1 MPNILLKKMAENLT
15 RIFDLHYHQ
24 QKNYKKVDS
33 LASKVDG
40 KWLKISTDEFID
52 MGRKM
57 SLAFLKMGLKPG
69 DKIAII
75 SNNRSEWHIT
85 DLGITQMGGI
95 SVPIYPTIT
104 EDDYA
109 YIMNDASIKCCFV
122 SDEDLFQKVTNIND
136 QVPTL
141 ENLFTFNQVP
151 NARNWKEVLDMDPTG
166 DFSAV
171 QSIMDSIKTEDL
183 ATLIY
188 TSGTTG
194 RPKGVMLSHRNLV
207 TNSLS
212 SRKRLPCDHNS
223 TALSFLPLCHV
234 YERMVAYMY
243 IYVGVSIYYA
253 ESMETIGDDLRDVK
267 PQIFTAVPRLLEKV
281 YDKIM
286 AKGMELTGIKRGLFF
301 WAVGLAQ
308 RYEIGGNNP
317 IYNFQLKLANKIIF
331 SKWREALGG
340 NAIAVASGA
349 AALQPRLAQI
359 FLAAQIP
366 IMEGYG
372 LTETSPVVTVNDQRN
387 KGFKIG
393 SVGKIITDV
402 EVKIADNGEIL
413 VKGPNVMLGY
423 YKDAEKSASVLKD
436 GYFYTGDKGEID
448 SDGFLKITGRTKEMF
463 KTSGG
468 KYVVPP
474 LLEGELKQSLFIE
487 QVMVVGE
494 SEKMPAAIIQ
504 PNFEFLKDWI
514 SKKELKIG
522 TSNAEMISSKI
533 VIDRIQKEIDKCNKN
548 FGKWE
553 QIKRFELTS
562 DVWSIDGGHL
572 TPTMKMKRAIIKEIY
587 NDLYEKIYRG

>member
-1 MPNILLKKMAENLT
+1 MAENLT

-372 LTETSPVVTVNDQRN
+372 LTETSPVISVNCEENNGVRIGTVGRPLDDVT
-387 KGFKIG
+387 
-393 SVGKIITDV
+393 
-402 EVKIADNGEIL
+402 VKIAEDGEIL
-413 VKGPNVMLGY
+413 VKGPNVMMGY
-423 YKDAEKSASVLKD
+423 YNKPDATKEVFTAD
-436 GYFYTGDKGEID
+436 GFFKTGDIGELSAD
-448 SDGFLKITGRTKEMF
+448 NFLKITGRKKETF

-468 KYVVPP
+468 KYIAPQII
-474 LLEGELKQSLFIE
+474 ENKMKESSFIE
-487 QVMVVGE
+487 QLMVVGE
-494 SEKMPAAIIQ
+494 AEKHPSAVIQ
-504 PNFEFLKDWI
+504 PSFDFLQDYCKRKNIPFTDYK
-514 SKKELKIG
+514 S
-522 TSNAEMISSKI
+522 I
-533 VIDRIQKEIDKCNKN
+533 VENPIIIERVQKEVNHYN
-548 FGKWE
+548 ESFARFE
-553 QIKRFELTS
+553 QVKRFILVP
-562 DVWSIDGGHL
+562 DLWSIDTGEM
-572 TPTMKMKRAIIKEIY
+572 TPTMKIKRAVVKAKYLDQIEA
-587 NDLYEKIYRG
+587 LYR

>member
-52 MGRKM
+52 MSRKM

-122 SDEDLFQKVTNIND
+122 SDEDLFQKVTNIKD

-267 PQIFTAVPRLLEKV
+267 PQIFTAVPKDPFKSKEFKYIYRLLFKR
-281 YDKIM
+281 
-286 AKGMELTGIKRGLFF
+286 IKL
-301 WAVGLAQ
+301 
-308 RYEIGGNNP
+308 
-317 IYNFQLKLANKIIF
+317 
-331 SKWREALGG
+331 
-340 NAIAVASGA
+340 
-349 AALQPRLAQI
+349 
-359 FLAAQIP
+359 
-366 IMEGYG
+366 
-372 LTETSPVVTVNDQRN
+372 
-387 KGFKIG
+387 
-393 SVGKIITDV
+393 
-402 EVKIADNGEIL
+402 
-413 VKGPNVMLGY
+413 
-423 YKDAEKSASVLKD
+423 
-436 GYFYTGDKGEID
+436 
-448 SDGFLKITGRTKEMF
+448 
-463 KTSGG
+463 
-468 KYVVPP
+468 
-474 LLEGELKQSLFIE
+474 
-487 QVMVVGE
+487 
-494 SEKMPAAIIQ
+494 
-504 PNFEFLKDWI
+504 
-514 SKKELKIG
+514 
-522 TSNAEMISSKI
+522 
-533 VIDRIQKEIDKCNKN
+533 
-548 FGKWE
+548 
-553 QIKRFELTS
+553 
-562 DVWSIDGGHL
+562 
-572 TPTMKMKRAIIKEIY
+572 
-587 NDLYEKIYRG
+587 

>member
-52 MGRKM
+52 MSRKM

-122 SDEDLFQKVTNIND
+122 SDEDLFQKVTNIKD

-372 LTETSPVVTVNDQRN
+372 LTETSPVISVNCEENNGVRIGTVGRPLDDVT
-387 KGFKIG
+387 
-393 SVGKIITDV
+393 
-402 EVKIADNGEIL
+402 VKIAKDGEIL
-413 VKGPNVMLGY
+413 VKGPNVMMGY
-423 YKDAEKSASVLKD
+423 YNKPDATKEVFTAD
-436 GYFYTGDKGEID
+436 GFFKTGDIGELSAD
-448 SDGFLKITGRTKEMF
+448 NFLKITGRKKETF

-468 KYVVPP
+468 KYIAPQVI
-474 LLEGELKQSLFIE
+474 ENKMKESSFIE
-487 QVMVVGE
+487 QLMVVGE
-494 SEKMPAAIIQ
+494 AEKHPSAVIQ
-504 PNFEFLKDWI
+504 PSFDFLQDYCKRKNIPFTDNK
-514 SKKELKIG
+514 S
-522 TSNAEMISSKI
+522 I
-533 VIDRIQKEIDKCNKN
+533 VENPIIIERVQKEVDHYNES
-548 FGKWE
+548 FARFE
-553 QIKRFELTS
+553 QVKRFILVP
-562 DVWSIDGGHL
+562 DLWSIDTGEM
-572 TPTMKMKRAIIKEIY
+572 TPTMKIKRAVVKAKYLDQIEA
-587 NDLYEKIYRG
+587 LYR

>member
-1 MPNILLKKMAENLT
+1 MAENLT

-40 KWLKISTDEFID
+40 KWVKISTDEFID

-122 SDEDLFQKVTNIND
+122 SDEDLFQKVTNIKE

-253 ESMETIGDDLRDVK
+253 ESMETIGDDLRGVK

-372 LTETSPVVTVNDQRN
+372 LTETSPVISVNCEENNGVRIGTVGRPLDDVT
-387 KGFKIG
+387 
-393 SVGKIITDV
+393 
-402 EVKIADNGEIL
+402 VKIAEDGEIL
-413 VKGPNVMLGY
+413 VKGPNLMMGY
-423 YKDAEKSASVLKD
+423 YNKPDATKEVFTAD
-436 GYFYTGDKGEID
+436 GFFKTGDIGELSAD
-448 SDGFLKITGRTKEMF
+448 NFLKITGRKKETF

-468 KYVVPP
+468 KYIAPQVI
-474 LLEGELKQSLFIE
+474 ENKMKESSFIE
-487 QVMVVGE
+487 QLMVVGE
-494 SEKMPAAIIQ
+494 AEKHPSAVIQ
-504 PNFEFLKDWI
+504 PSFDFLQDYCKRKNIPFTDHK
-514 SKKELKIG
+514 S
-522 TSNAEMISSKI
+522 I
-533 VIDRIQKEIDKCNKN
+533 VENPIIIERVQKEVDHYNES
-548 FGKWE
+548 FARFE
-553 QIKRFELTS
+553 QVKRFILVP
-562 DVWSIDGGHL
+562 DLWSIDTGEM
-572 TPTMKMKRAIIKEIY
+572 TPTMKIKRAVVKAKYLDQIEA
-587 NDLYEKIYRG
+587 LYR

>member
-1 MPNILLKKMAENLT
+1 MAENLT

-40 KWLKISTDEFID
+40 KWVKISTDEFID

-151 NARNWKEVLDMDPTG
+151 NARNWKEVLGMDPTG

-372 LTETSPVVTVNDQRN
+372 LTETSPVISVNCEENNGVRIGTVGRPLDDVT
-387 KGFKIG
+387 
-393 SVGKIITDV
+393 
-402 EVKIADNGEIL
+402 VKIAEDGEIL
-413 VKGPNVMLGY
+413 VKGPNVMMGY
-423 YKDAEKSASVLKD
+423 YNKPDATKEVFTAD
-436 GYFYTGDKGEID
+436 GFFKTGDIGELSAD
-448 SDGFLKITGRTKEMF
+448 NFLKITGRKKETF

-468 KYVVPP
+468 KYIAPQVI
-474 LLEGELKQSLFIE
+474 ENKMKESSFIE
-487 QVMVVGE
+487 QLMVVGE
-494 SEKMPAAIIQ
+494 AEKHPSAVIQ
-504 PNFEFLKDWI
+504 PSFDFLQDYCKRKNIPFTDHK
-514 SKKELKIG
+514 S
-522 TSNAEMISSKI
+522 I
-533 VIDRIQKEIDKCNKN
+533 VENPIIIERVQKEVNHYN
-548 FGKWE
+548 ESFARFE
-553 QIKRFELTS
+553 QVKRFILVP
-562 DVWSIDGGHL
+562 DLWSIDTGEM
-572 TPTMKMKRAIIKEIY
+572 TPTMKIKRAVVKAKYLDQIEA
-587 NDLYEKIYRG
+587 LYR

>member
-1 MPNILLKKMAENLT
+1 MAENLT

-122 SDEDLFQKVTNIND
+122 SDEDLFQKVTNIKE

-151 NARNWKEVLDMDPTG
+151 NARNWKEVLGMDPTG

-372 LTETSPVVTVNDQRN
+372 LTETSPVISVNCEENNGVRIGTVGRPLDDVT
-387 KGFKIG
+387 
-393 SVGKIITDV
+393 
-402 EVKIADNGEIL
+402 VKIAEDGEIL
-413 VKGPNVMLGY
+413 VKGPNVMMGY
-423 YKDAEKSASVLKD
+423 YNKPDATKEVFTAD
-436 GYFYTGDKGEID
+436 GFFKTGDIGELSAD
-448 SDGFLKITGRTKEMF
+448 NFLKITGRKKETF

-468 KYVVPP
+468 KYIAPQVI
-474 LLEGELKQSLFIE
+474 ENKMKESSFIE
-487 QVMVVGE
+487 QLMVVGE
-494 SEKMPAAIIQ
+494 AEKHPSAVIQ
-504 PNFEFLKDWI
+504 PSFDFLQDYCKRKNIPFTDHK
-514 SKKELKIG
+514 S
-522 TSNAEMISSKI
+522 I
-533 VIDRIQKEIDKCNKN
+533 VENPIIIERVQKEVNHYN
-548 FGKWE
+548 ESFARFE
-553 QIKRFELTS
+553 QVKRFILVP
-562 DVWSIDGGHL
+562 DLWSIDTGEM
-572 TPTMKMKRAIIKEIY
+572 TPTMKIKRAVVKAKYLDQIEA
-587 NDLYEKIYRG
+587 LYR

>member
-1 MPNILLKKMAENLT
+1 MAENLT

-52 MGRKM
+52 MSRKM

-122 SDEDLFQKVTNIND
+122 SDEDLFQKVTNIKD

-372 LTETSPVVTVNDQRN
+372 LTETSPVISVNCEENNGVRIGTVGRPLDDVT
-387 KGFKIG
+387 
-393 SVGKIITDV
+393 
-402 EVKIADNGEIL
+402 VKIAKDGEIL
-413 VKGPNVMLGY
+413 VKGPNVMMGY
-423 YKDAEKSASVLKD
+423 YNKPDATKEVFTAD
-436 GYFYTGDKGEID
+436 GFFKTGDIGELSAD
-448 SDGFLKITGRTKEMF
+448 NFLKITGRKKETF

-468 KYVVPP
+468 KYIAPQVI
-474 LLEGELKQSLFIE
+474 ENKMKESSFIE
-487 QVMVVGE
+487 QLMVVGE
-494 SEKMPAAIIQ
+494 AEKHPSAVIQ
-504 PNFEFLKDWI
+504 PSFDFLQDYCKRKNIPFTDNK
-514 SKKELKIG
+514 S
-522 TSNAEMISSKI
+522 I
-533 VIDRIQKEIDKCNKN
+533 VENPIIIERVQKEVDHYNES
-548 FGKWE
+548 FARFE
-553 QIKRFELTS
+553 QVKRFILVP
-562 DVWSIDGGHL
+562 DLWSIDTGEM
-572 TPTMKMKRAIIKEIY
+572 TPTMKIKRAVVKAKYLDQIEA
-587 NDLYEKIYRG
+587 LYR

>member
-1 MPNILLKKMAENLT
+1 MAENLT

-52 MGRKM
+52 MSRKM

-122 SDEDLFQKVTNIND
+122 SDEDLFQKVTNIKD

-372 LTETSPVVTVNDQRN
+372 LTETSPVISVNCEENNGVRIGTVGRPLDDVT
-387 KGFKIG
+387 
-393 SVGKIITDV
+393 
-402 EVKIADNGEIL
+402 VKIAKDGEIL
-413 VKGPNVMLGY
+413 VKGPNVMMGY
-423 YKDAEKSASVLKD
+423 YNKPDATKEVFTAD
-436 GYFYTGDKGEID
+436 GFFKTGDIGEFSAD
-448 SDGFLKITGRTKEMF
+448 NFLKITGRKKETF

-468 KYVVPP
+468 KYIAPQVI
-474 LLEGELKQSLFIE
+474 ENKMKESSFIE
-487 QVMVVGE
+487 QLMVVGE
-494 SEKMPAAIIQ
+494 AEKHPSAVIQ
-504 PNFEFLKDWI
+504 PSFDFLQDYCKRKNIPFTDNK
-514 SKKELKIG
+514 S
-522 TSNAEMISSKI
+522 I
-533 VIDRIQKEIDKCNKN
+533 VENPIIIERVQKEVDHYNES
-548 FGKWE
+548 FARFE
-553 QIKRFELTS
+553 QVKRFILVP
-562 DVWSIDGGHL
+562 DLWSIDTGEM
-572 TPTMKMKRAIIKEIY
+572 TPTMKIKRAVVKAKYLDQIEA
-587 NDLYEKIYRG
+587 LYR

>member
-1 MPNILLKKMAENLT
+1 MAENLT

-40 KWLKISTDEFID
+40 KWVKISTDEFID

-122 SDEDLFQKVTNIND
+122 SDEDLFQKVTNIKE

-151 NARNWKEVLDMDPTG
+151 NARNWKEVLGMDPTG

-372 LTETSPVVTVNDQRN
+372 LTETSPVISVNCEENNGVRIGTVGRPLDDVT
-387 KGFKIG
+387 
-393 SVGKIITDV
+393 
-402 EVKIADNGEIL
+402 VKIAEDGEIL
-413 VKGPNVMLGY
+413 VKGPNVMMGY
-423 YKDAEKSASVLKD
+423 YNKPDATKEVFTAD
-436 GYFYTGDKGEID
+436 GFFKTGDIGELSAD
-448 SDGFLKITGRTKEMF
+448 NFLKITGRKKETF

-468 KYVVPP
+468 KYIAPQVI
-474 LLEGELKQSLFIE
+474 ENKMKESSFIE
-487 QVMVVGE
+487 QLMVVGE
-494 SEKMPAAIIQ
+494 AEKHPSAVIQ
-504 PNFEFLKDWI
+504 PSFDFLQDYCKRKNIPFTDHK
-514 SKKELKIG
+514 S
-522 TSNAEMISSKI
+522 I
-533 VIDRIQKEIDKCNKN
+533 VENPIIIERVQKEVNHYN
-548 FGKWE
+548 ESFARFE
-553 QIKRFELTS
+553 QVKRFILVP
-562 DVWSIDGGHL
+562 DLWSIDTGEM
-572 TPTMKMKRAIIKEIY
+572 TPTMKIKRAVVKAKYLDQIEA
-587 NDLYEKIYRG
+587 LYR